1 MTDYVFKAGRKDLAP
16 LLLLHST
23 GGDEHQLV
31 EIAEMIETVL
41 SNVDNE
47 EVIFSD

>member
-31 EIAEMIETVL
+31 EIAEMIAP
-41 SNVDNE
+41 
-47 EVIFSD
+47 

>member
-31 EIAEMIETVL
+31 EIAEMIALKT
-41 SNVDNE
+41 
-47 EVIFSD
+47 

>member
-31 EIAEMIETVL
+31 EIAEMIAPFTSYFVN
-41 SNVDNE
+41 SWTY
-47 EVIFSD
+47 